1 MKIIKKKL
9 NYFNF
14 FCNFTF
20 KEFKKIFIM
29 KTKIFLTIIFAVS
42 MQFCFGQE
50 YHKLVDTNKMWSVLW
65 INGTNP
71 YYKSTHFIKFQ
82 GDTIINDTMYKK
94 VLKAEDE
101 FHNNWYLNGFIREDS
116 TQKVYYKNYLEAN
129 EKLIYDFQVNINDTF
144 YYYKPELEPPICLV
158 VNGFDSIKIN
168 NYYRKVINLSCP
180 GAPYIAEKWI
190 EGIGSTEGV
199 IYCGYSLII
208 GGDYELLCFYEN
220 DTLSYIDSSYN
231 ECYYNTYNVIE
242 NISVNSSFIIY
253 PNPATQT
260 INISFNNQ
268 QNMPY
273 TFELYNNYGEIIF
286 KKQIINSTSFELSNI
301 SNGVYF
307 YIIKDNKNFIIHRNK
322 LIITK

>member
-1 MKIIKKKL
+1 
-9 NYFNF
+9 
-14 FCNFTF
+14 
-20 KEFKKIFIM
+20 M
-29 KTKIFLTIIFAVS
+29 KTKILLTLIFAVS

-50 YHKLVDTNKMWSVLW
+50 YHTLIDTNKIWSVLL

-71 YYKSTHFIKFQ
+71 YYKSTHFIKFK

-101 FHNNWYLNGFIREDS
+101 FHNNWELNGFIREDS
-116 TQKVYYKNYLEAN
+116 TQKVYYKYYLESN
-129 EKLIYDFQVNINDTF
+129 EKLIYDFQPNINDTF
-144 YYYKPELEPPICLV
+144 YFTQYDYLIV
-158 VNGFDSIKIN
+158 GGFDSIKIN
-168 NYYRKVINLSCP
+168 DQYRKVINLSCP
-180 GAPYIAEKWI
+180 SAPYITEKWI

-199 IYCGYSLII
+199 IYSGYSLIT
-208 GGDYELLCFYEN
+208 GSDFELLCFYEN

-231 ECYYNTYNVIE
+231 ECYYNTYGVIE
-242 NISVNSSFIIY
+242 NISVNSPFIIY

-268 QNMPY
+268 QNMPF
-273 TFELYNNYGEIIF
+273 TFELYNYYGEIIC
-286 KKQIINSTSFELSNI
+286 KKQIINSTSFDLSNI
-301 SNGVYF
+301 SNGIYF

>member
-1 MKIIKKKL
+1 MRP
-9 NYFNF
+9 
-14 FCNFTF
+14 
-20 KEFKKIFIM
+20 KEF
-29 KTKIFLTIIFAVS
+29 LTLLFVVIV
-42 MQFCFGQE
+42 QFCYGQE
-50 YHKLVDTNKMWSVLW
+50 YHKLVDTNKMWSVLL

-101 FHNNWYLNGFIREDS
+101 FHNNWELNGYIREDS
-116 TQKVYYKNYLEAN
+116 SRKVYYLNYECYY
-129 EKLIYDFQVNINDTF
+129 EEYLIYDFNVNIGDTINYF
-144 YYYKPELEPPICLV
+144 EPYIV
-158 VNGFDSIKIN
+158 DSIDSIYISN
-168 NYYRKVINLSCP
+168 QYRKRIFIHSIISSFSDV
-180 GAPYIAEKWI
+180 WI
-190 EGIGSTEGV
+190 EGIGSIYGVINSMTEGV
-199 IYCGYSLII
+199 VGIRF
-208 GGDYELLCFYEN
+208 ELLCFYEN

-242 NISVNSSFIIY
+242 NISVNSPFIIY

-273 TFELYNNYGEIIF
+273 TFELYNYYGEIIC

-301 SNGVYF
+301 SNGIYF

-322 LIITK
+322 LVITK

>member
-1 MKIIKKKL
+1 MKQ
-9 NYFNF
+9 
-14 FCNFTF
+14 
-20 KEFKKIFIM
+20 KIL
-29 KTKIFLTIIFAVS
+29 LTLICAVIV
-42 MQFCFGQE
+42 QFCFGQE
-50 YHKLVDTNKMWSVLW
+50 YHTLIDTNKIWSVLL

-71 YYKSTHFIKFQ
+71 YYKSTHFIKFK

-101 FHNNWYLNGFIREDS
+101 FHNNWELNGFIREDS
-116 TQKVYYKNYLEAN
+116 TQKVYYKYNLAVN
-129 EKLIYDFQVNINDTF
+129 EKLIYDFQTNINDTF
-144 YYYKPELEPPICLV
+144 YFTQYEYLTVC
-158 VNGFDSIKIN
+158 GFDSIKIN
-168 NYYRKVINLSCP
+168 DHYRKVINLCSP
-180 GAPYIAEKWI
+180 QSYILEKWI
-190 EGIGSTEGV
+190 EGIGSTRGV
-199 IYCGYSLII
+199 IYSGYSLIT
-208 GGDYELLCFYEN
+208 GSDFELLCFYEN

-231 ECYYNTYNVIE
+231 ECYYNTYGVIE
-242 NISVNSSFIIY
+242 NIFVNSSFIIY

>member
-1 MKIIKKKL
+1 
-9 NYFNF
+9 
-14 FCNFTF
+14 
-20 KEFKKIFIM
+20 M
-29 KTKIFLTIIFAVS
+29 KTKILLTLIFAVS

-50 YHKLVDTNKMWSVLW
+50 YHTLIDTNKIWSVLL

-101 FHNNWYLNGFIREDS
+101 FHNNWELNGFIREDS
-116 TQKVYYKNYLEAN
+116 TQKVYYKYYLESN
-129 EKLIYDFQVNINDTF
+129 EKLIYDFQPNINDTF
-144 YYYKPELEPPICLV
+144 YFTQNDYLIVC
-158 VNGFDSIKIN
+158 GFDSIKIN
-168 NYYRKVINLSCP
+168 DQYRKVINLCSP
-180 GAPYIAEKWI
+180 QSYIIEKWI

-199 IYCGYSLII
+199 VYSGYSLIT
-208 GGDYELLCFYEN
+208 GSDFMLLCFYEN

-231 ECYYNTYNVIE
+231 ECYYNTYGVIE
-242 NISVNSSFIIY
+242 NISVNSPFIIY

-273 TFELYNNYGEIIF
+273 TFELYNYYGEIIC

-301 SNGVYF
+301 SNGIYF
-307 YIIKDNKNFIIHRNK
+307 YIIKDNKNFIIQRNK
-322 LIITK
+322 LIIIK

>member
-1 MKIIKKKL
+1 MKQ
-9 NYFNF
+9 
-14 FCNFTF
+14 
-20 KEFKKIFIM
+20 KIL
-29 KTKIFLTIIFAVS
+29 LTLICAVIV
-42 MQFCFGQE
+42 QFCFGQE
-50 YHKLVDTNKMWSVLW
+50 YHTLIDTNKIWSVLL

-71 YYKSTHFIKFQ
+71 YYKSTHFIKFK

-101 FHNNWYLNGFIREDS
+101 FHNNWELNGFIREDS
-116 TQKVYYKNYLEAN
+116 TQKVYYKYNLAVN
-129 EKLIYDFQVNINDTF
+129 EKLIYDFQTNINDTF
-144 YYYKPELEPPICLV
+144 YFTQYEYLTVC
-158 VNGFDSIKIN
+158 GFDSIKIN
-168 NYYRKVINLSCP
+168 DHYRKVINLCSP
-180 GAPYIAEKWI
+180 QSYILEKWI
-190 EGIGSTEGV
+190 EGIGSTRGV
-199 IYCGYSLII
+199 IYSGYSLIT
-208 GGDYELLCFYEN
+208 GSDFELLCFYEN

-231 ECYYNTYNVIE
+231 ECYYNTYGAIE
-242 NISVNSSFIIY
+242 NIFVNSSFIIY

>member
-1 MKIIKKKL
+1 
-9 NYFNF
+9 
-14 FCNFTF
+14 
-20 KEFKKIFIM
+20 M
-29 KTKIFLTIIFAVS
+29 KTKIILTLICAVIV
-42 MQFCFGQE
+42 QFCFGQE
-50 YHKLVDTNKMWSVLW
+50 YHKLVDTNKLWSVLLS
-65 INGTNP
+65 NGANP
-71 YYKSTHFIKFQ
+71 YYKSTHFIKFK

-101 FHNNWYLNGFIREDS
+101 FHNNWELNGFIREDS
-116 TQKVYYKNYLEAN
+116 TQKVYYKYNSAAN
-129 EKLIYDFQVNINDTF
+129 EKLIYDFQPNINDTF
-144 YYYKPELEPPICLV
+144 YFTQYDYLTVC
-158 VNGFDSIKIN
+158 GFDSIKIN
-168 NYYRKVINLSCP
+168 DQYRKVINLYCP
-180 GAPYIAEKWI
+180 SAPSITEKWI
-190 EGIGSTEGV
+190 EGIGSNRGV
-199 IYCGYSLII
+199 IYSGYSLII
-208 GGDYELLCFYEN
+208 GCGYELLCFYEN

-231 ECYYNTYNVIE
+231 ECYYNTYGAIE
-242 NISVNSSFIIY
+242 NIFVNSSFIIY

-301 SNGVYF
+301 SNGIYF